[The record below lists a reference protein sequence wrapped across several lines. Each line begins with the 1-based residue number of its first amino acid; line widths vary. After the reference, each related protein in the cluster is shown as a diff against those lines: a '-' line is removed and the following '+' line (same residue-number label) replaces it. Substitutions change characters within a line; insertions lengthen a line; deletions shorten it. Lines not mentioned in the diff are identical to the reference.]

1 VTAMREKI
9 LIVDDEKK
17 MVKLLKTAL
26 DKEGYVTVEACDGE
40 EALEL
45 WQQESPDL
53 VVLDVMMPRMDGFEF
68 CRRVRETSDTPIII
82 LSARTEEPD
91 RLEGLE
97 LGADDY
103 MTKPFSPRELIARI
117 RALLRRFE
125 SRQDTAAEQRIARG
139 PLVIDVEKHAVQID
153 GRAITLTPTEFSL
166 LLALASHPERV
177 FSRRELIESAQGEFF
192 DGYDRTVDAHIRNM
206 RKKLA
211 SSALDWSFI
220 ETVYG
225 VGYRFKD
232 EKEV

>member
-1 VTAMREKI
+1 MREKI

-17 MVKLLKTAL
+17 MVKILKTAL
-26 DKEGYVTVEACDGE
+26 DNEGYVTVEAYDGE
-40 EALEL
+40 AALER
-45 WQQESPDL
+45 WRQERPDL
-53 VVLDVMMPRMDGFEF
+53 VVLDVLMPRMDGFEF

-82 LSARTEEPD
+82 LSAKTEELD
-91 RLEGLE
+91 KLEGLG

-103 MTKPFSPRELIARI
+103 MTKPFSPRELVARI

-125 SRQDTAAEQRIARG
+125 TRRDTAEQRIAIG
-139 PLVIDVEKHAVQID
+139 PLVIDIEKHLVEID
-153 GRAITLTPTEFSL
+153 GLEVSITPTEFGL

-192 DGYDRTVDAHIRNM
+192 DGYERTVDAHIGNM

-211 SSALDWSFI
+211 SNAGDWSFI

-225 VGYRFKD
+225 VGYRFKA
-232 EKEV
+232 EKKV

>member
-1 VTAMREKI
+1 MREKI

-17 MVKLLKTAL
+17 MVKILKTAL
-26 DKEGYVTVEACDGE
+26 DNEGYVTVEAYDGE
-40 EALEL
+40 AALER
-45 WQQESPDL
+45 WRQERPDL
-53 VVLDVMMPRMDGFEF
+53 VVLDVLMPRMDGFEF

-82 LSARTEEPD
+82 LSAKTEELD
-91 RLEGLE
+91 KLEGLG

-103 MTKPFSPRELIARI
+103 MTKPFSPRELVARI

-125 SRQDTAAEQRIARG
+125 TRRDTAEQRIAIG
-139 PLVIDVEKHAVQID
+139 SLVIDIEKHLVEID
-153 GRAITLTPTEFSL
+153 GLEVSITPTEFGL

-192 DGYDRTVDAHIRNM
+192 DGYERTVDAHIGNM

-211 SSALDWSFI
+211 SNAGDWSFI

-225 VGYRFKD
+225 VGYRFKA
-232 EKEV
+232 EKKV

>member
-1 VTAMREKI
+1 MVAMREKI

-17 MVKLLKTAL
+17 LVKILKAAL
-26 DKEGYVTVEACDGE
+26 DNEGYATVEAYDGE
-40 EALEL
+40 EALQL
-45 WQQESPDL
+45 WRKESPDL

-82 LSARTEEPD
+82 LSAKTEEPD
-91 RLEGLE
+91 KLEGLG

-103 MTKPFSPRELIARI
+103 MTKPFSPRELVARI

-125 SRQDTAAEQRIARG
+125 TRQETEEQRIDRG
-139 PLVIDVEKHAVQID
+139 PLVIDINKHMVEID
-153 GRAITLTPTEFSL
+153 GRAVTLTPTEFSL
-166 LLALASHPERV
+166 LITLASHPNRV
-177 FSRRELIESAQGEFF
+177 FTRRELIESAQGEFF
-192 DGYDRTVDAHIRNM
+192 NGYDRTVDAHVGNM

-211 SSALDWSFI
+211 SNAGDWSFI

-225 VGYRFKD
+225 VGYRFNV

>member
-1 VTAMREKI
+1 MREKI

-17 MVKLLKTAL
+17 MVKILKTTL
-26 DKEGYVTVEACDGE
+26 DNEGYVTVEAYDGE
-40 EALEL
+40 AALER
-45 WQQESPDL
+45 WRQERPDL
-53 VVLDVMMPRMDGFEF
+53 VVLDVLMPRMDGFEF

-82 LSARTEEPD
+82 LSAKTEELD
-91 RLEGLE
+91 KLEGLG

-103 MTKPFSPRELIARI
+103 MTKPFSPRELVARI

-125 SRQDTAAEQRIARG
+125 TRRDTAEQRIAIG
-139 PLVIDVEKHAVQID
+139 SLVIDIEKHLVEID
-153 GRAITLTPTEFSL
+153 GLEVSITPTEFGL

-192 DGYDRTVDAHIRNM
+192 DGYERTVDAHIGNM

-211 SSALDWSFI
+211 SNAGDWSFI

-225 VGYRFKD
+225 VGYRFKA
-232 EKEV
+232 EKKV

>member
-1 VTAMREKI
+1 MIAMREKI

-17 MVKLLKTAL
+17 MVKILKAAL
-26 DKEGYVTVEACDGE
+26 DNEGYVTVEACDGE
-40 EALEL
+40 AALEL
-45 WQQESPDL
+45 WRKEHPDL

-68 CRRVRETSDTPIII
+68 CRRVREVSDIPIII

-91 RLEGLE
+91 KLEGLG

-103 MTKPFSPRELIARI
+103 MTKPFSPRELVARI

-125 SRQDTAAEQRIARG
+125 TRQDTGEQTIDRG
-139 PLVIDVEKHAVQID
+139 PLVIDISGHLVEID
-153 GRAITLTPTEFSL
+153 GQVVTLTPTEFSL

-177 FSRRELIESAQGEFF
+177 FSRPELIESAQGEFF
-192 DGYDRTVDAHIRNM
+192 DGYDRTVDAHIGNM

-211 SSALDWSFI
+211 SSGGDWSFI

-225 VGYRFKD
+225 VGYRFNA
-232 EKEV
+232 EKKV

>member
-1 VTAMREKI
+1 MREKI

-17 MVKLLKTAL
+17 MVKILKTAL
-26 DKEGYVTVEACDGE
+26 DNEGYVTVEAYDGE
-40 EALEL
+40 AALER
-45 WQQESPDL
+45 WRQERPDL
-53 VVLDVMMPRMDGFEF
+53 VVLDVLMPRMDGFEF

-82 LSARTEEPD
+82 LSAKTEELD
-91 RLEGLE
+91 KLEGLG

-103 MTKPFSPRELIARI
+103 MTKPFSPRELVARI

-125 SRQDTAAEQRIARG
+125 TRRDTAEQRIAIG
-139 PLVIDVEKHAVQID
+139 PLVIDIEKHLVEID
-153 GRAITLTPTEFSL
+153 GLEVSITPTEFGL

-192 DGYDRTVDAHIRNM
+192 DGYERTVDAHIGNM

-211 SSALDWSFI
+211 SDAGDWSFI

-225 VGYRFKD
+225 VGYRFTA
-232 EKEV
+232 EKKV